1 MAKSVLLEV
10 ITPSKLFYKGK
21 VEMVIVKT
29 FKGEEGF
36 MAGHTWS
43 CKLLDVGI
51 LWIKEAGSSTFKAAA
66 AAQGYIDVRDNIV
79 IYLDAAEWVEDIDS
93 ERAMNQKAIV
103 EEWLSGHESDNAG
116 EDEIMK
122 AKIAL
127 AKQNTRIK
135 LAQSGGIRK

>member
-29 FKGEEGF
+29 FTGEEGF

-51 LWIKEAGSSTFKAAA
+51 LWIKEEGSTEFKAAA

-79 IYLDAAEWVEDIDS
+79 IYLDAAEWACDIDMD
-93 ERAMNQKAIV
+93 RAKTQKAYL
-103 EEWLSGHESDNAG
+103 EDWLRGDESNDAPQDQVL
-116 EDEIMK
+116 EAE
-122 AKIAL
+122 IAL
-127 AKQNTRIK
+127 KKQITRMK
-135 LAQSGGIRK
+135 LANGGTKR

>member
-51 LWIKEAGSSTFKAAA
+51 LWIKEEGKTEFKAAA
-66 AAQGYIDVRDNIV
+66 AAQGYIDVRDNII
-79 IYLDAAEWVEDIDS
+79 IYTDAAEWAEDIDM
-93 ERAMNQKAIV
+93 ERAINQKAIV
-103 EEWLSGHESDNAG
+103 EEWLSGTESQTA
-116 EDEIMK
+116 DEEELLK
-122 AKIAL
+122 ARVAL
-127 AKQNTRIK
+127 AKQITRMK
-135 LAQSGGIRK
+135 LAKSGGIRK